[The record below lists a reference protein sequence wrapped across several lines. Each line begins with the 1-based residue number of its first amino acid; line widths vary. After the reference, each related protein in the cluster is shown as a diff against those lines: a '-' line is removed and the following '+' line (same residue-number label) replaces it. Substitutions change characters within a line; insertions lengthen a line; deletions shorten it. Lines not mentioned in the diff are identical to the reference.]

1 MKTNIQPPATREDFL
16 KLNESLSKSL
26 ELGLKG
32 LELTMKMHFLETGR
46 DVRGTENRLTKRI
59 DDLDK
64 KIEGVEKSL
73 RTIWRLDLQ
82 EFKEEIREELK
93 EKFGLIP
100 TKNEF
105 FNDTD
110 KLMKELLAMREEH
123 AINGY
128 HLKDHGERIGV
139 LEQSAGIAT
148 A

>member
-1 MKTNIQPPATREDFL
+1 MKTNLQPPATREDFL
-16 KLNESLSKSL
+16 KLNENLTKGL
-26 ELGLKG
+26 ALGLKE

-64 KIEGVEKSL
+64 KIDGLEKGL
-73 RTIWRLDLQ
+73 RTIWRFDLQ
-82 EFKEEIREELK
+82 EFKEEIRKELK
-93 EKFGLIP
+93 ESFGLIP

-110 KLMKELLAMREEH
+110 KVMKELLAIREEN

-128 HLKDHGERIGV
+128 HLKDHEDRIGV
-139 LEQSAGIAT
+139 LEQSAGLVT